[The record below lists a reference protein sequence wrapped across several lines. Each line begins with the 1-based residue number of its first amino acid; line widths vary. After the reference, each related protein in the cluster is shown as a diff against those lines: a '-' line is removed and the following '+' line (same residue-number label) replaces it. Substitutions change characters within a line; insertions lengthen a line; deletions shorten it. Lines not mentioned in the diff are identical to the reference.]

1 MVEMSYYTVYRC
13 YVKAQHPSSS
23 YSCCSMSLYHNS
35 IYCVQARGC
44 FAPSIQCRCSI
55 SVENYEFYLFVYVLS
70 SDTGA
75 YVCDSVQMCTC
86 VLVYASE
93 CTYIGVVWGRH
104 AAPSFYCL
112 QCSSVVAEHGDQR

>member
-1 MVEMSYYTVYRC
+1 MWKLNIPQAHIHAVAWASTITASIVYKLEAALHT
-13 YVKAQHPSSS
+13 Y
-23 YSCCSMSLYHNS
+23 
-35 IYCVQARGC
+35 
-44 FAPSIQCRCSI
+44 SIQCSCSI